1 MKKMLLIVF
10 ASLFAIGCNNSTE
23 SKETKETADAT
34 TEEKIDYA
42 YLPSGHGPDNW
53 DRGDMKNVALVLK
66 SLKAYETGD
75 VEGALA
81 PFADSVWWSFDY
93 FDQKISKDSLRAMFT
108 EAWKNMASVKVVMSD
123 YESVISKDKKEEWVT
138 LWYKQINTDKNGKVD
153 SMSVVDDVKIE
164 NGKITVLDEKNRK
177 FPAPKK

>member
-1 MKKMLLIVF
+1 MKKMLFIVF

-23 SKETKETADAT
+23 RKETKETSDAT

-81 PFADSVWWSFDY
+81 AFADSVFWSFDY

-108 EAWKNMASVKVVMSD
+108 EGWKNMASVKVVMSD

-138 LWYKQINTDKNGKVD
+138 LWYKQINTNKNGKVD

-164 NGKITVLDEKNRK
+164 NGKITVLDEKSRK
-177 FPAPKK
+177 FPAAKK

>member
-1 MKKMLLIVF
+1 MKKMLFIVF

-75 VEGALA
+75 VEGTLA
-81 PFADSVWWSFDY
+81 AFADSVWWSFDY
-93 FDQKISKDSLRAMFT
+93 FDQKISKDSMRTMFT
-108 EAWKNMASVKVVMSD
+108 DLWKNMASVKVVMSD

-138 LWYKQINTDKNGKVD
+138 LWYKQITTDKKGQVD
-153 SMSVVDDVKIE
+153 SISVVDDVKIE
-164 NGKITVLDEKNRK
+164 NGKITVLDEKSRK
-177 FPAPKK
+177 FPAAKK